1 MTFVSMLM
9 SQPKIKTIYCILFFL
24 LIFSSGFAR
33 PNNRFIEVTTLNPHI
48 KLDIRYAT
56 KNNFL
61 NEIVYPEARCFLRY
75 TAAVKLDSIQKEL
88 ELIGLGLK
96 IFDGYRPLSVQK
108 KMWDV
113 FPDSRYVANP
123 KNGSRHN
130 RGAAV
135 DLTLVDSL
143 GNALEM
149 PTEYDSFSEKAHH
162 SFITPNK
169 TIMRNRWILKTI
181 MEKYG
186 FTALQTEWWHYDL
199 KGWQDYEIMDI
210 SFEEIEKEKN

>member
-1 MTFVSMLM
+1 M
-9 SQPKIKTIYCILFFL
+9 KILFLTFIYLFL
-24 LIFSSGFAR
+24 STSGFAQT
-33 PNNRFIEVTTLNPHI
+33 NKNFVEVTKINPNI
-48 KLDIRYAT
+48 VLDIRYAT

-61 NEIVYPEARCFLRY
+61 KEIVYPEARCFLRY
-75 TAAVKLDSIQKEL
+75 KAAVKLDSIQKEL
-88 ELIGLGLK
+88 KTIGLGLK
-96 IFDGYRPLSVQK
+96 VFDGYRPLSVQK

-113 FPDSRYVANP
+113 FPDDRYVANP
-123 KNGSRHN
+123 KTGSRHN

-143 GNALEM
+143 GIALKM

-162 SFITPNK
+162 SFISNDK

-186 FTALQTEWWHYDL
+186 FKALRTEWWHYDL
-199 KGWQDYEIMDI
+199 ISWQDYEIMNI
-210 SFEEIEKEKN
+210 SFDEIIKEQ

>member
-1 MTFVSMLM
+1 MKKLL
-9 SQPKIKTIYCILFFL
+9 PL
-24 LIFSSGFAR
+24 LIFLF
-33 PNNRFIEVTTLNPHI
+33 FISAPTSAQTNKSFVEVTKLNPNI
-48 KLDIRYAT
+48 ILDIRYAT

-61 NEIVYPEARCFLRY
+61 KEIVYPEARCFLRY
-75 TAAVKLDSIQKEL
+75 KTAIKLDSIQKEL
-88 ELIGLGLK
+88 ETMGLGLK

-108 KMWDV
+108 KMWAV
-113 FPDSRYVANP
+113 FPDDRYVANP

-143 GNALEM
+143 GNDLKM

-162 SFITPNK
+162 SFISKDK
-169 TIMRNRWILKTI
+169 TVMRNRWILKTI

-186 FTALQTEWWHYDL
+186 FQRLKTEWWHYDL
-199 KGWQDYEIMDI
+199 IGWQEYEIMDV
-210 SFEEIEKEKN
+210 SFDEIDKKGN